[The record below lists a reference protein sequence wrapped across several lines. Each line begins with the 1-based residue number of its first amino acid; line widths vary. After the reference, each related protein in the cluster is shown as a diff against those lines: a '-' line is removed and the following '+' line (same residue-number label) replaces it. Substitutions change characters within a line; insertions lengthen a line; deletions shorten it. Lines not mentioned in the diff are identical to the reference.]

1 MGIIVTNGTLPSGI
15 PISNV
20 YMSFSGEVIYTVPA
34 NGQYRINTYYKVYKD
49 ESKQPDTNIRIPI
62 VTQTS
67 NIVGRDVY
75 TILYDELKDL
85 YPGSTDVIPSFSLI
99 DPTVEPEVVKRTIDE
114 TEFGSNVMARAEQ
127 YLLANPT
134 AYELQNVYTIAE
146 QNFYTGGLAS
156 TNEMMQ
162 ILQLLNS
169 NVSTSGSS

>member
-85 YPGSTDVIPSFSLI
+85 YPGSTDIIPSFSLI

>member
-99 DPTVEPEVVKRTIDE
+99 DPTVEPEVVKRTGDE